1 MGKQEEYLDNI
12 VEHLVNETKYDTDH
26 HNVYI
31 IKFPFSDTWEVFGS
45 HGVMSSIYDIY
56 PERFDT
62 KRWDFDQEMIN
73 TFGLIEHESDYVWE
87 KYFEGARFFGKEY
100 AKSDGLINESVDK
113 QKEYID
119 KVIERLISK
128 TKVVIEPSEIYDGYI
143 IAPLG
148 NGFRWDFY
156 NKSLQPHGD
165 FTNELFLEMVEV
177 YGFNTNEVFLV
188 GGIYKDFIWETLEKI
203 SNGRY

>member
-1 MGKQEEYLDNI
+1 ME
-12 VEHLVNETKYDTDH
+12 
-26 HNVYI
+26 
-31 IKFPFSDTWEVFGS
+31 
-45 HGVMSSIYDIY
+45 DI
-56 PERFDT
+56 
-62 KRWDFDQEMIN
+62 
-73 TFGLIEHESDYVWE
+73 E
-87 KYFEGARFFGKEY
+87 K
-100 AKSDGLINESVDK
+100 I
-113 QKEYID
+113 YID
-119 KVIERLISK
+119 KVLERLISK
-128 TKVVIEPSEIYDGYI
+128 TKVVIEPFDIYDGYI